1 MAEGGFLKLVT
12 GSIGESAEALQ
23 GAVQKV
29 VGADSKRQ
37 TSQKRGDQ
45 QRFKYT
51 YRKYPLTLGENTR
64 HPYYVTFFFNIREQ
78 SKYITRKNG
87 SIGSVAQVNGREI
100 HSTFTINQ
108 KSQQSLL
115 ERTIKYGEKDK
126 ETIGFG
132 RMTKRTTTAV
142 RLYMP
147 DTLSWGYQNHF
158 RDVIL
163 SGHPIGQVLG
173 VASGAAKGYSALV
186 DLVTGGGNPGALSSM
201 DTTEAKALTAEFVG
215 RTVLGDENLA
225 LRTLGY
231 AMNPQIDVIYDTP
244 QLRTFNF
251 EFLFAPRSEKEAL
264 EVQEII
270 NLFKFHASPE
280 LLKNGGTFGRYFVP
294 PSDFDIEFSVDSMG
308 KISSCV
314 LEDLTI
320 DYAPAGAA
328 FYAKNNTPV
337 HTRLTLRFKELEFI
351 TKDLIQNEGY

>member
-1 MAEGGFLKLVT
+1 MAGIIKSVMSSVSEG
-12 GSIGESAEALQ
+12 ADALQ

-29 VGADSKRQ
+29 VGTDSKRQ

-45 QRFKYT
+45 HRFKYN
-51 YRKYPLTLGENTR
+51 YRKYPLTLGESTR

-78 SKYITRKNG
+78 SKYTTRKKG
-87 SIGSVAQVNGREI
+87 GIGSLAQVNGRDV

-108 KSQQSLL
+108 KSQPSLL
-115 ERTIKYGEKDK
+115 ERTVKYGEKDK
-126 ETIGFG
+126 ESIGFG
-132 RMTKRTTTAV
+132 RMTKRTSTAV

-147 DTLSWGYQNHF
+147 DTLSWGYQNSF
-158 RDVIL
+158 RDVSL
-163 SGHPIGQVLG
+163 SGHPIGIGLG
-173 VASGAAKGYSALV
+173 FAAGAAKGYQSLVELIKNGGEPGSLASA
-186 DLVTGGGNPGALSSM
+186 
-201 DTTEAKALTAEFVG
+201 DTTEAKALASEFVG
-215 RTVLGDENLA
+215 RTILGDENLA

-244 QLRTFNF
+244 HLRTFNF
-251 EFLFAPRSEKEAL
+251 EFIFAPRSEKEAL

-314 LEDLTI
+314 LEDLNI

-328 FYAKNNTPV
+328 FYTKNGIPV